1 MAELDTTDVL
11 NDIKQQEVS
20 LNNAQ
25 VKLTQT
31 VK

>member
-11 NDIKQQEVS
+11 NDIKQGEVS

-25 VKLTQT
+25 VRLAQT
-31 VK
+31 IK

>member
-11 NDIKQQEVS
+11 NDIKQSQVS

-25 VKLTQT
+25 VKLAQTQ
-31 VK
+31 K